1 MRITDQYFWNIVF
14 LLLFGAFFT
23 SSVIILEGNPTAALH
38 TLTPF
43 EFVILSLATFRLTR
57 LFVHDKITAF
67 FREQFYDAKKLKTG
81 IVLEKPKSGARRTL
95 ADLMSCQWCFS
106 MWAGAIIIFSYELTP
121 YAWYP
126 ILVLALSGV
135 SSFFQCVATYIGSK
149 ADVARHEAEGV

>member
-23 SSVIILEGNPTAALH
+23 SGIIILESNPAAALH

-43 EFVILSLATFRLTR
+43 EFIILSLATFRLTR
-57 LFVHDKITAF
+57 LFVHDKVTAF
-67 FREQFYDAKKLKTG
+67 FREQFYDARNLKSG
-81 IVLEKPKSGARRTL
+81 IVLEKPKKGARRTL

-106 MWAGAIIIFSYELTP
+106 MWAGAVIIFSYELTP

-126 ILVLALSGV
+126 ILILSLSGV
-135 SSFFQCVATYIGSK
+135 GSFIQCIATYVGSK